1 LKDFSNFF
9 RKILS
14 SQEIN
19 HSSMKV
25 IIPVAGVGTRLRPHT
40 HTQPKTLVP
49 IAGKPILAHIIDDL
63 IGYGFRQFV
72 FVLGYMGE
80 KVENFVRTHYQDIQ
94 AEFVNQEPREGS
106 AHALWVARHSYE
118 QENEIL
124 IVLGDTIAPLD
135 YNKLLKTKYSV
146 VGVKKVSNPMLFGI
160 VQVGKRGE
168 VVSLVE
174 KPKIPK
180 SNLALVGI
188 YKIKNVPLFLES
200 IETLLQKDLK
210 TQNEYNLTDALML
223 MIEKG
228 ETIQTMPVE
237 HWYDC
242 GKRETLLEANAI
254 LLNKNEFKN
263 QVPVF
268 PNTIIIPPVSVGK
281 NCKIT
286 DSIIGPN
293 VAIGEDTI
301 LSNAIISNSIIG
313 SYSELANVVL
323 KDSIVGNDSSLKG
336 ESYVLNIGDNA
347 EINL

>member
-1 LKDFSNFF
+1 
-9 RKILS
+9 
-14 SQEIN
+14 
-19 HSSMKV
+19 MKV

-49 IAGKPILAHIIDDL
+49 IAGKPILAHIVDEL
-63 IGYGFRQFV
+63 INYGFQQFV

-80 KVENFVRTHYQDIQ
+80 KVENYIRTHYQDSIQ

-106 AHALWVARHSYE
+106 AHALWVARHTYE

-135 YNKLLKTKYSV
+135 YNKLLRMKHSV
-146 VGVKKVSNPMLFGI
+146 VGVKKVANPTLFGI
-160 VQVGKRGE
+160 VQVGKKGE
-168 VVSLVE
+168 VLSLIE

-188 YKIKNVPLFLES
+188 YKIRNVPLFLES

-268 PNTIIIPPVSVGK
+268 TNTIIIPPVSIGK
-281 NCKIT
+281 NCEIT
-286 DSIIGPN
+286 NSIIGPN